1 MSTIELKE
9 QIEIIVRFSEVDS
22 MDVVWHGNYV
32 KYLEDGREAFG
43 KKYGIGYLDFFREEV
58 MVPLVN
64 IELEYKKPL
73 VYGEKAIVE
82 IKYVDCEAAKL
93 KFEYTIYRSSNM
105 EIVATAKSV
114 QAFLNTKMELLL
126 LFPEF
131 FIEWK
136 KKYLQK

>member
-1 MSTIELKE
+1 MAIIELKE
-9 QIEIIVRFSEVDS
+9 QIEISIRFSEVDS

-43 KKYGIGYLDFFREEV
+43 KKYGIGYLDFFREGV

-73 VYGEKAIVE
+73 KYGEKALIE
-82 IKYVDCEAAKL
+82 INYVDCEAAKL

-126 LFPEF
+126 LFPDF
-131 FIEWK
+131 FIQWK
-136 KKYLQK
+136 KKWLQ

>member
-1 MSTIELKE
+1 MAVCELKE
-9 QIEIIVRFSEVDS
+9 QIEISVRFSEVDS

-43 KKYGIGYLDFFREEV
+43 KKHGIHYLDFMREGIA
-58 MVPLVN
+58 VPLVN

-73 VYGEKAIVE
+73 KYNEKAIVE

-93 KFEYTIYRSSNM
+93 IFEYTIYRSSNM
-105 EIVATAKSV
+105 DVVATARSV

-126 LFPEF
+126 SFPDF
-131 FIEWK
+131 FIQWK
-136 KKYLQK
+136 KRWLIK